1 MTMNK
6 SVFSNELINIG
17 HHTVEGLDF
26 THLYIRINGDLP
38 MIAEFLK
45 LYGGSFALFKSGMAI
60 ASIIRRDMC
69 ITIAAFDLQPEKIA
83 DLLQRYPEEVQFEKG
98 SEVVL

>member
-1 MTMNK
+1 MNTP
-6 SVFSNELINIG
+6 VFTNSLVEIG
-17 HHTVEGLDF
+17 HHTVEAGLGG

-45 LYGGSFALFKSGMAI
+45 LYGGYLKVFKSGMAV
-60 ASIIRRDMC
+60 ASIARQDMC
-69 ITIAAFDLQPEKIA
+69 LTISAPDLSAEKVA
-83 DLLQRYPEEVQFEKG
+83 ELVQRYPEEVKIKKG

>member
-6 SVFSNELINIG
+6 PVFTNSLVEIG

-45 LYGGSFALFKSGMAI
+45 LYGGNLNVFKSGTAI
-60 ASIIRRDMC
+60 ASIARQDMC
-69 ITIAAFDLQPEKIA
+69 LTISAPDLGAEKVA
-83 DLLQRYPEEVQFEKG
+83 ELVQRYPEEVKIKKG
-98 SEVVL
+98 SEIQL

>member
-17 HHTVEGLDF
+17 HQTIEGLDF

-38 MIAEFLK
+38 MIADFLN
-45 LYGGSFALFKSGMAI
+45 LYGGHLKVFKSGMAV
-60 ASIIRRDMC
+60 ASIPRKDMC
-69 ITIAAFDLQPEKIA
+69 ITIAAFDLHADKLA

>member
-1 MTMNK
+1 MNK
-6 SVFSNELINIG
+6 SVFTNSLVEIG
-17 HHTVEGLDF
+17 HHTVEAGLGG

-45 LYGGSFALFKSGMAI
+45 LYGGNLNVFKSGTAV
-60 ASIIRRDMC
+60 ASIARQDMC
-69 ITIAAFDLQPEKIA
+69 LTISAPDLSAEKVA
-83 DLLQRYPEEVQFEKG
+83 ELVQRYPEEVKIKKG

>member
-17 HHTVEGLDF
+17 HQKIEGLDF

-38 MIAEFLK
+38 MIADFLK
-45 LYGGSFALFKSGMAI
+45 FYGGSFAVFKSGMAV
-60 ASIIRRDMC
+60 ASIPRRDMC
-69 ITIAAFDLQPEKIA
+69 ITIAALDLQPEKLA

-98 SEVVL
+98 SEIQL

>member
-1 MTMNK
+1 MNK

-17 HHTVEGLDF
+17 HHTIEGLDF

-83 DLLQRYPEEVQFEKG
+83 DLLQRYPEEVKIKKG
-98 SEVVL
+98 SVVVL

>member
-1 MTMNK
+1 MNK

-17 HHTVEGLDF
+17 HQKIEGLDF

-45 LYGGSFALFKSGMAI
+45 FYGGSLAVFKSGTAI
-60 ASIIRRDMC
+60 ASIARQDMC
-69 ITIAAFDLQPEKIA
+69 LTISAPDLSAEKVAELI
-83 DLLQRYPEEVQFEKG
+83 QRYPEEVKIKKG